1 MGSSK
6 KVKNKRKHNEIESPE
21 IDDQSINHHK
31 RRISKKDDS
40 GKHKSKKHSNSKKEK
55 KDRKHKN
62 SKKLDTHDKN
72 DKNDEIPFNIFYN
85 YSQALELE
93 HAVTKFME
101 SYNKII
107 ELSPNFKTYQQI
119 DTNKDKIDFQLVPS
133 FSRHKLKFAAEIKSL
148 SELHKPLDLQDL
160 ATYETQFDKDEIKP
174 ILNNLATEDVR
185 MLEQSKPLAITNDN
199 KLVNSNDILGESKEN
214 NEAIS
219 TSLEKNW
226 PPELLPIKNIAL
238 KSQVFIH
245 KSMVNNKLYLTE
257 KEMLHTHNERLEFLG
272 DSVLNTLMTLI
283 IYKMF
288 PNYDE
293 GQLSSLRIQL
303 INNQK
308 LKEFSQ
314 AYDMDKY
321 LKSNVLQDGGAKY
334 FSGKQKMTADIFEAY
349 VGALVE
355 DKSSTL
361 GDIQNWLE
369 KLALPT
375 INECT
380 NTKKG
385 IFEDN
390 NDLNINAK
398 RKLYSLIG
406 YAALELHYQTV
417 QRPSRENPETT
428 VVCKIGDGTILGS
441 GTARNTKLAG
451 LKAAEDVLN
460 KKDIIEKYANQ
471 RAAIPRS
478 ESSTKAST
486 TANKFPKINSGG
498 EYSENGL
505 TRSHPP
511 ISSSVSKVVLGSDG
525 ELQMQ

>member
-6 KVKNKRKHNEIESPE
+6 KEKSKRKHSEIGSPE
-21 IDDQSINHHK
+21 VDDQSVNQHK
-31 RRISKKDDS
+31 RRSSKKDDS
-40 GKHKSKKHSNSKKEK
+40 SKHKNKKHTSSKKEK
-55 KDRKHKN
+55 KEKKHKK
-62 SKKLDTHDKN
+62 SKKLDADDK
-72 DKNDEIPFNIFYN
+72 KIEIPFSNFYN

-93 HAVTKFME
+93 HAVTKFVE

-119 DTNKDKIDFQLVPS
+119 DKNKDKIDFQLVPS
-133 FSRHKLKFAAEIKSL
+133 FSRYKLKFAAELKSL
-148 SELHKPLDLQDL
+148 NELHKQLNFQDL
-160 ATYETQFDKDEIKP
+160 ETYEARFNNNETKPVLENLTTNDIK
-174 ILNNLATEDVR
+174 E
-185 MLEQSKPLAITNDN
+185 LEQSKPLAVTNGN
-199 KLVNSNDILGESKEN
+199 ELINSNEIFGENKEHTEDIP
-214 NEAIS
+214 
-219 TSLEKNW
+219 TSSGKDW

-314 AYDMDKY
+314 AYDMDRY

-334 FSGKQKMTADIFEAY
+334 FAGKQKMTADIFEAY

-355 DKSSTL
+355 DKSVTL
-361 GDIQNWLE
+361 DDIQTWLE
-369 KLALPT
+369 KLAMPT
-375 INECT
+375 IKECT
-380 NTKKG
+380 STKKG
-385 IFEDN
+385 MFEDN

-406 YAALELHYQTV
+406 YAALELQYQTV
-417 QRPSRENPETT
+417 QRPTRENPETT

-451 LKAAEDVLN
+451 LRAAEDVLS
-460 KKDIIEKYANQ
+460 KKDVIEKYANQ

-478 ESSTKAST
+478 ESSTKASNT
-486 TANKFPKINSGG
+486 TSKFSRVNNHSD
-498 EYSENGL
+498 ENGQNKSRNTHL
-505 TRSHPP
+505 P
-511 ISSSVSKVVLGSDG
+511 ISSTTGKVVLGPDG